1 MRLELRASTEMTLRA
16 LGALADGRR
25 RTAAELAEPAGTTPA
40 NAAHL
45 IAPLVRA
52 GWVRSSPGPTGG
64 HELAVDLAEIS
75 LLELIETVE
84 GPTDNGR
91 CVMAHRTCT
100 APEPCAVHDVWTRAR
115 EALMSELAETDLRSI
130 IPEAEVTR

>member
-25 RTAAELAEPAGTTPA
+25 RTAAELAEPAGTTAA

-45 IAPLVRA
+45 VAPLVRA

-64 HELAVDLAEIS
+64 HQLAVELKQIS
-75 LLELIETVE
+75 LLALIEAVE
-84 GPTDNGR
+84 GRTDDGR
-91 CVMAHRTCT
+91 CVMARRPCP
-100 APEPCAVHDVWTRAR
+100 APEPCALHEVWTRAR
-115 EALMSELAETDLRSI
+115 DALTAALAATSLDSI
-130 IPEAEVTR
+130 LNEVEVF

>member
-1 MRLELRASTEMTLRA
+1 MRLELRASTEMALRA

-64 HELAVDLAEIS
+64 HELAIDLAQIS
-75 LLELIETVE
+75 LLDLIEAVE
-84 GPTDNGR
+84 GPTENGR
-91 CVMAHRTCT
+91 CVMAHRSCP

-115 EALMSELAETDLRSI
+115 AALTTELASTDVGSI
-130 IPEAEVTR
+130 IHQTEVIR

>member
-1 MRLELRASTEMTLRA
+1 MTLRA
-16 LGALADGRR
+16 LGALSDGRR
-25 RTAAELAEPAGTTPA
+25 RTAAELAEPAGTTSA

-84 GPTDNGR
+84 GPTNNGR
-91 CVMAHRTCT
+91 CVMAHRNC
-100 APEPCAVHDVWTRAR
+100 PSSEPCAVHDVWTRAR
-115 EALMSELAETDLRSI
+115 EALTRELAATELSSI
-130 IPEAEVTR
+130 IHEAEVIR

>member
-1 MRLELRASTEMTLRA
+1 MTLRA

-25 RTAAELAEPAGTTPA
+25 RTAAELAAPAGTTPA

-52 GWVRSSPGPTGG
+52 GWVRSSPGPSGG
-64 HELAVDLAEIS
+64 HELAVELERIS

-91 CVMAHRTCT
+91 CVMAHRSCP
-100 APEPCAVHDVWTRAR
+100 AAEPCAVHAVWTRAR
-115 EALMSELAETDLRSI
+115 TALITELAATDLSSI
-130 IPEAEVTR
+130 IHEPEAIR

>member
-1 MRLELRASTEMTLRA
+1 MALRA

-25 RTAAELAEPAGTTPA
+25 RTDADLAEPAGTTPA

-64 HELAVDLAEIS
+64 HELAVDLTTVS
-75 LLELIETVE
+75 LLELIEALE

-91 CVMAHRTCT
+91 CVMAHRSCP

-115 EALMSELAETDLRSI
+115 EALISELAATDVGSI
-130 IPEAEVTR
+130 IHQAEVIR

>member
-1 MRLELRASTEMTLRA
+1 MRLELRPSTEMTLLA
-16 LGALADGRR
+16 LGALADGDRW
-25 RTAAELAEPAGTTPA
+25 TAAELAGPAGTTPA

-64 HELAVDLAEIS
+64 HELAVDLEEIS
-75 LLELIETVE
+75 LLELIEAVE
-84 GPTDNGR
+84 GPTENGR
-91 CVMAHRTCT
+91 CVMAHRACP

-115 EALMSELAETDLRSI
+115 GALVTELAATDLRSI
-130 IPEAEVTR
+130 FHEAEVIE